1 MKKNALPL
9 ALYHFV
15 LAALFLLVA
24 CSGPGKGV
32 APQDDGDAQALDG
45 KIVKSASAYR
55 RALEAREQGG
65 QEGFIIEAVKRE
77 GGLMRVQVKGGCS
90 EESFKVVWDGAI
102 AESHP
107 AQVRLVLTHNPTGG
121 ACQTAG
127 AFHLAID
134 LRKIV
139 GEGARLED
147 YVFHLANGSLKQDAM
162 LNPDGTVS
170 NR

>member
-1 MKKNALPL
+1 MKKNALSF
-9 ALYHFV
+9 AWFGYV
-15 LAALFLLVA
+15 LAAWLLLSA

-65 QEGFIIEAVKRE
+65 QEGFTIEAVTRE
-77 GGLMRVQVKGGCS
+77 DGLMRVRVKGGCS

-121 ACQTAG
+121 ACQTADT
-127 AFHLAID
+127 FNLSID
-134 LRKIV
+134 LSKSV

-147 YVFHLANGSLKQDAM
+147 YVFHLANGSLTQDAT
-162 LNPDGTVS
+162 LNPDGTVT